1 MSVWT
6 MVAGAIS
13 AGLKAASATE
23 HTDLQQLTF
32 VAWAASLPEG
42 IVTKPVTT
50 GGKPDATKPDDGCKP
65 SLKAEL
71 AMLPAMGA
79 DSGWGRDLEEAER
92 ASLPRLVRDELTSQE
107 APGVAALVVLSVSM
121 MMVVGK

>member
-1 MSVWT
+1 MVAFADWMERSHGGGRKCPAIYKPGLKDAHDKDPESFIANVTVEGSTLEVQMSVWT

-23 HTDLQQLTF
+23 PTDLQQLTF

-50 GGKPDATKPDDGCKP
+50 GGKP
-65 SLKAEL
+65 
-71 AMLPAMGA
+71 
-79 DSGWGRDLEEAER
+79 
-92 ASLPRLVRDELTSQE
+92 
-107 APGVAALVVLSVSM
+107 
-121 MMVVGK
+121 